1 MVCINCQKEFSI
13 NENWKQ
19 DKNRKFCSSSCA
31 NKWNNE
37 NVRYKKIE
45 LCETDTKVCIK
56 CNEEK
61 IVSKFYKRKNSV
73 DGYRNDCKSCMND
86 RVINSTNIK
95 QNKKN
100 YYENNKEKISNCGKL
115 YREINKK
122 EISIRRKEYQ
132 SKDEAKRLRNIYLKG
147 RYDND
152 ILYKISVNSRAS
164 ILKAFKRN
172 GFKKTSKTFDLLGC
186 SFDELKIHLENQFKE
201 GMSWENHGEWHIDH
215 KIPLSWAK
223 TEEELKELCKYSNLQ
238 PLWAEENLS
247 KKNYY
252 AN

>member
-86 RVINSTNIK
+86 RVINSPNIK

-100 YYENNKEKISNCGKL
+100 YYENNKEKIKEKVRKYSEDNHDI
-115 YREINKK
+115 INDKK
-122 EISIRRKEYQ
+122 REYQ
-132 SKDEAKRLRNIYLKG
+132 KTHKEQRNNRHKNRYNSDLIYRLNCNTRSA
-147 RYDND
+147 
-152 ILYKISVNSRAS
+152 IS
-164 ILKAFKRN
+164 KAFRRN
-172 GFKKTSKTFDLLGC
+172 GYKKYSKTSELIGC
-186 SFDELKIHLENQFKE
+186 TYEYLKIHIENQFKE
-201 GMSWENHGEWHIDH
+201 GMCWENHGKWHIDH

-223 TEEELKELCKYSNLQ
+223 TEEELKQLCKYTNLQ
-238 PLWAEENLS
+238 PLWAEDNLS

-252 AN
+252 AHV

>member
-19 DKNRKFCSSSCA
+19 EKKRKFCSSSCA

-45 LCETDTKVCIK
+45 LNEFDTKVCIK

-61 IVSKFYKRKNSV
+61 IVSEFYKRKNSV

-86 RVINSTNIK
+86 RVINSPNRK

-100 YYENNKEKISNCGKL
+100 YYENNKEKVKQ
-115 YREINKK
+115 KV
-122 EISIRRKEYQ
+122 KEYYSLNKEKTQ
-132 SKDEAKRLRNIYLKG
+132 ETKRIYQEKYKSRRNKRHNE
-147 RYDND
+147 RYHND
-152 ILYKISVNSRAS
+152 IIYRLTSNFRGS
-164 ILKAFKRN
+164 INKAFKRN

-186 SFDELKIHLENQFKE
+186 SFEELKIHLENQFKE

-223 TEEELKELCKYSNLQ
+223 TEEELKKLCKYSNLQ

-252 AN
+252 ANL